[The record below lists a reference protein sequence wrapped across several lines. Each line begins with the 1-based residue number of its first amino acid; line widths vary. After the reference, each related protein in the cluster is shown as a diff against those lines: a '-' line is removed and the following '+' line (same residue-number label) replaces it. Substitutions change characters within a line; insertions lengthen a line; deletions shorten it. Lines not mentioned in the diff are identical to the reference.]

1 MEARRKENPALCC
14 LVLLCLWN
22 SVSGSLSSKGVNYE
36 VQALI
41 GIKGSLHDPHGIL
54 SNWDET
60 AADPCSWT
68 MVTCSPDS
76 QTVTGLGIPSQNL
89 SGTLSPSIGNLTN
102 LQFVLLQ
109 DNNISGHI
117 PHELGRIPKLKTL
130 DLSNNHFTGEIPET
144 LSHLKALQYL
154 RLNNNSLNGPI
165 PSSLSNMTQLSFLD
179 FSFNNLSGPVPSLRA
194 KTFKVV
200 GNPMICTTGAVHGC
214 DGTTPTP
221 LLFTMSNSQGSQ
233 ESGNTKSH
241 KIALAFGSSLG
252 CICLL
257 ILGFGFLLWWRQGH
271 NQQIF
276 FDVNEQHN
284 EEVCL
289 GNLKRFQFKELQ
301 IATHNFSNKHLIGK
315 GGFGYVYKGHLQDGS
330 LVAVKRLKDGNA
342 VGGEI
347 QFQTEVEMISLA
359 VHRNLLRLYGFCMT
373 KTERLLVY
381 PYMSNGSVA
390 SRLKAKPVLDWGTR
404 KRIALGAAR
413 GLLYLHEQCDPKIIH
428 RDVKAAN
435 ILLDDYCEA
444 VVGDF
449 GLAKLLDHRDS
460 HVTTAVRGTVGHI
473 APEYLS
479 TGQSSEK
486 TDVFGFGI
494 LLLELISGLRA
505 LEFGKTANQ
514 KGAMLDWVK
523 KIHQEKKLELLV
535 DKDLKNNYD
544 RIELEEMVQV
554 ALLCTQYLPSHRPK
568 MSEVVRML
576 EGDGLAEKWEAS
588 QRAEATRS
596 RAYEF
601 SSSERYSDL
610 TDDSSLLVQAMELS
624 GPR

>member
-1 MEARRKENPALCC
+1 M
-14 LVLLCLWN
+14 VLMGIRIKVPIFFFFFFLLWN
-22 SVSGSLSSKGVNYE
+22 SSVNGLLTAKGVNYE
-36 VQALI
+36 VQALMA
-41 GIKGSLHDPHGIL
+41 IKAALNDPHSVL
-54 SNWDET
+54 NWDEN
-60 AADPCSWT
+60 AVDPCSWS
-68 MVTCSPDS
+68 MITCSS
-76 QTVTGLGIPSQNL
+76 EKFVISLGAPSQNL
-89 SGTLSPSIGNLTN
+89 SGSLSPSIGNLTN
-102 LQFVLLQ
+102 LQSVLLQ
-109 DNNISGHI
+109 DNNISGAI
-117 PHELGRIPKLKTL
+117 PMELGNMPSLDTL
-130 DLSNNHFTGEIPET
+130 DLSSNDFHGQIPT
-144 LSHLKALQYL
+144 SLSHLKSLQYL
-154 RLNNNSLNGPI
+154 RLNNNSLSGVI
-165 PSSLSNMTQLSFLD
+165 PSSLANMTQLALLD
-179 FSFNNLSGPVPSLRA
+179 LSFNNLSGPLPRLLA
-194 KTFKVV
+194 KTYNLA
-200 GNPMICTTGAVHGC
+200 GNSLICSPGSEHSCNGTAPPLSFAVN
-214 DGTTPTP
+214 T
-221 LLFTMSNSQGSQ
+221 SQNPQPSRR
-233 ESGNTKSH
+233 SKSH
-241 KIALAFGSSLG
+241 KLALAFGSSLG
-252 CICLL
+252 CVFLL
-257 ILGFGFLLWWRQGH
+257 TIGFGFFIWWRQRH

-276 FDVNEQHN
+276 FDVNDQRF

-289 GNLKRFQFKELQ
+289 GNLRIFQFRELQ
-301 IATHNFSNKHLIGK
+301 AATHNFSSKNLVGK
-315 GGFGYVYKGHLQDGS
+315 GGFGNVYKGYLQDGT
-330 LVAVKRLKDGNA
+330 VIAVKRLKDGNA
-342 VGGEI
+342 MRGEI

-373 KTERLLVY
+373 TTERLLVY

-390 SRLKAKPVLDWGTR
+390 SRLKAKPALDWSTR

-486 TDVFGFGI
+486 TDVFGYGI
-494 LLLELISGLRA
+494 LLLELITGQRA
-505 LEFGKTANQ
+505 LEFGKAANQ

-523 KIHQEKKLELLV
+523 KIHQEKKLEILV
-535 DKDLKNNYD
+535 DKDLRSNYD

-554 ALLCTQYLPSHRPK
+554 ALLCTQYLPTTRPK

-588 QRAEATRS
+588 QRADANRY
-596 RAYEF
+596 RINEF

-610 TDDSSLLVQAMELS
+610 TDDSSLLAQAMELS

>member
-1 MEARRKENPALCC
+1 MGITTQSSIFFFLFC
-14 LVLLCLWN
+14 VWN
-22 SVSGSLSSKGVNYE
+22 SSVNALLTAKGVNFE
-36 VQALI
+36 VQALMA
-41 GIKGSLHDPHGIL
+41 IKAALKDPHSVL
-54 SNWDET
+54 NWDEN
-60 AADPCSWT
+60 AVDPCSWT
-68 MVTCSPDS
+68 MITCSPDKFVIS
-76 QTVTGLGIPSQNL
+76 LGAPSQNL
-89 SGTLSPSIGNLTN
+89 SGSLSPGIGNLTN
-102 LQFVLLQ
+102 LQSMLLQ
-109 DNNISGHI
+109 DNNISGGI
-117 PHELGRIPKLKTL
+117 PWEVGNIPNLETL
-130 DLSNNHFTGEIPET
+130 DLSSNDFHGQIPT
-144 LSHLKALQYL
+144 SLSHLRSLQYL
-154 RLNNNSLNGPI
+154 RLNNNSLSGTI
-165 PSSLSNMTQLSFLD
+165 PSSLANMTQLALMD
-179 FSFNNLSGPVPSLRA
+179 LSFNNLSGPLPTLLPKTYKCNGTAPPVLFAVNNPQNPQPSGRSKGHEL
-194 KTFKVV
+194 
-200 GNPMICTTGAVHGC
+200 
-214 DGTTPTP
+214 
-221 LLFTMSNSQGSQ
+221 
-233 ESGNTKSH
+233 
-241 KIALAFGSSLG
+241 ALAFGSSLG
-252 CICLL
+252 CVFLL
-257 ILGFGFLLWWRQGH
+257 TSGFGFFIWWRQRH

-276 FDVNEQHN
+276 FDVNDQRF

-289 GNLKRFQFKELQ
+289 GNLRIFQFRELQ
-301 IATHNFSNKHLIGK
+301 AATNNFSSKHLVGK
-315 GGFGYVYKGHLQDGS
+315 GGFGNVYKGYLQDGTII
-330 LVAVKRLKDGNA
+330 AVKRLKDGNA
-342 VGGEI
+342 MRGEI

-373 KTERLLVY
+373 TTERLLVY

-390 SRLKAKPVLDWGTR
+390 SRLKAKPALDWSTR

-435 ILLDDYCEA
+435 ILLDDYCDA

-494 LLLELISGLRA
+494 LLLELITGQRA
-505 LEFGKTANQ
+505 LEFGKAANQ

-523 KIHQEKKLELLV
+523 KIHQEKKLEILV
-535 DKDLKNNYD
+535 DKDLRSNYD

-554 ALLCTQYLPSHRPK
+554 ALLCTQYLPTTRPK

-588 QRAEATRS
+588 QRADANRY
-596 RAYEF
+596 RVNEF
-601 SSSERYSDL
+601 SSSERYLDL
-610 TDDSSLLVQAMELS
+610 TDDSSLLAQAMELS